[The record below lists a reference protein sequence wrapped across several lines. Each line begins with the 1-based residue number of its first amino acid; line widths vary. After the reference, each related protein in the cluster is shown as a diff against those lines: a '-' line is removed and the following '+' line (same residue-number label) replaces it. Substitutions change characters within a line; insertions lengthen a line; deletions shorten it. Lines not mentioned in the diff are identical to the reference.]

1 MPGSLLITL
10 VYEILKYKRTIMHH
24 CGTANDPRSIQSGI
38 NTGFAPARRYKA
50 EKDEV
55 ECGERAA
62 LVEGIAEK
70 SRSLIQLIKD
80 TA

>member
-1 MPGSLLITL
+1 M
-10 VYEILKYKRTIMHH
+10 
-24 CGTANDPRSIQSGI
+24 QSRI
-38 NTGFAPARRYKA
+38 NTGFAPARRDEA

-55 ECGERAA
+55 VCGERAA